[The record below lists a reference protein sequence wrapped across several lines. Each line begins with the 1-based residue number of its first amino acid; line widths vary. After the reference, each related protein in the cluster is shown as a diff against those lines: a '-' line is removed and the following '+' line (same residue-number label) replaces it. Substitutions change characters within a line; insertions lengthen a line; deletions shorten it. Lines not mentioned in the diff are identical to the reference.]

1 MYVCMY
7 VCICMLCM
15 YVFMYVCIY
24 VCMCNLHMYDRTCV
38 RACVRRCLRVCV
50 CMSLSNSGIAIS
62 EVRTKKS
69 EL

>member
-1 MYVCMY
+1 
-7 VCICMLCM
+7 M
-15 YVFMYVCIY
+15 YVFMYACVTCI
-24 VCMCNLHMYDRTCV
+24 CTIARACV
-38 RACVRRCLRVCV
+38 RACVRVSVGACVCV

>member
-1 MYVCMY
+1 
-7 VCICMLCM
+7 M
-15 YVFMYVCIY
+15 YVFMFVCTY
-24 VCMCNLHMYDRTCV
+24 VCMCNLHMYDRPCARACM
-38 RACVRRCLRVCV
+38 RACVCPSLPACVCVCVCV